1 MNPEL
6 ERALTRALDSF
17 TTYTVARMVTDAAFA
32 GLALAVIA
40 VLFRSLEV
48 FAR

>member
-1 MNPEL
+1 MSPEL
-6 ERALTRALDSF
+6 EKALTKALDSV
-17 TTYTVARMVTDAAFA
+17 TTYTVARMVTDAVFA

-48 FAR
+48 FVR